1 MAIISFPNQVLDP
14 NSVTPSYIPTQNYS
28 LSASGK
34 NVDLI
39 SAGSNIELVTFNDT
53 TIALTNTYATLSA
66 NATPNSQTLSAA
78 NAVRLRVDRAYNGVQ
93 FAVVYKDRSSSL
105 FTAATA
111 TQSPNGQTLTDNG
124 FETVSPNLRRLVN
137 LGY

>member
-1 MAIISFPNQVLDP
+1 MAILSFPNQVLDP
-14 NSVTPSYIPTQNYS
+14 ASVNPPYIPTINYS

-39 SAGSNIELVTFNDT
+39 SAGSNIELVAFNDT
-53 TIALTNTYATLSA
+53 TRTLTNNYVTLSA
-66 NATPNSQTLSAA
+66 NKTPNSQTLSAA
-78 NAVRLRVDRAYNGVQ
+78 NAVRLRVDQAYQGVQ
-93 FAVVYKDRSSSL
+93 FAVVYEDRTSSL

-124 FETVSPNLRRLVN
+124 FESVSPNLRRLVN

>member
-1 MAIISFPNQVLDP
+1 MAILSFPNQVLDP
-14 NSVTPSYIPTQNYS
+14 ASVNPPYIPTINYS

-39 SAGSNIELVTFNDT
+39 SAGSNIELVAFNDT
-53 TIALTNTYATLSA
+53 TRTLTNNYVTLSA
-66 NATPNSQTLSAA
+66 NKTPNSQTLSAA
-78 NAVRLRVDRAYNGVQ
+78 NAVRLRVDQAYQGVQ
-93 FAVVYKDRSSSL
+93 FAVVYEDRSSSL

>member
-1 MAIISFPNQVLDP
+1 MAILSFPNQVLDP
-14 NSVTPSYIPTQNYS
+14 ASVNPPYIPTINYS

-39 SAGSNIELVTFNDT
+39 SAGSNIELIAFNDT
-53 TIALTNTYATLSA
+53 TTALTNAYVTLSA
-66 NATPNSQTLSAA
+66 NLTPNSQTLSAA
-78 NAVRLRVDRAYNGVQ
+78 NAVTLRVDRAYNNVQ
-93 FAVVYKDRSSSL
+93 FAVIYKNRSSSL

-124 FETVSPNLRRLVN
+124 FESVSPNLRRLVH

>member
-1 MAIISFPNQVLDP
+1 MAILSFPNQVLDP
-14 NSVTPSYIPTQNYS
+14 TSVNPPYVPTINYS

-39 SAGSNIELVTFNDT
+39 SAGSNIGLVTFNDT
-53 TIALTNTYATLSA
+53 TKTLTNAYVTLSA

-78 NAVRLRVDRAYNGVQ
+78 NAVTLRVDRAYQGVQ

>member
-1 MAIISFPNQVLDP
+1 MAILSFPNQVLDP

-28 LSASGK
+28 LSAKG
-34 NVDLI
+34 VDLI
-39 SAGSNIELVTFNDT
+39 SAGSNIELVAFNDT

-93 FAVVYKDRSSSL
+93 FAIVYEDRSSSL

-111 TQSPNGQTLTDNG
+111 TQSPNGQTLTNNG

>member
-14 NSVTPSYIPTQNYS
+14 TSVEPDFIPTENYS
-28 LSASGK
+28 LSAKGVS
-34 NVDLI
+34 LI
-39 SAGSNIELVTFNDT
+39 SAGSNIELVAFNDT
-53 TIALTNTYATLSA
+53 SVALTNAYATLSA

-78 NAVRLRVDRAYNGVQ
+78 NAVTLQVDSAYNGVQ

-111 TQSPNGQTLTDNG
+111 TQSPNGQTLTNNG
-124 FETVSPNLRRLVN
+124 YETVSPNLRRLVT
-137 LGY
+137 LGYA

>member
-1 MAIISFPNQVLDP
+1 MAILSFPNQVLDP
-14 NSVTPSYIPTQNYS
+14 TSVNPPYIPTTNYS

-39 SAGSNIELVTFNDT
+39 SAGSNVELVAFDNT
-53 TIALTNTYATLSA
+53 TKTLTNAYATLSA
-66 NATPNSQTLSAA
+66 NKTSGSAT
-78 NAVRLRVDRAYNGVQ
+78 NAITIRVDRAYQGVQ

-111 TQSPNGQTLTDNG
+111 TQAPNGQTLTDNG